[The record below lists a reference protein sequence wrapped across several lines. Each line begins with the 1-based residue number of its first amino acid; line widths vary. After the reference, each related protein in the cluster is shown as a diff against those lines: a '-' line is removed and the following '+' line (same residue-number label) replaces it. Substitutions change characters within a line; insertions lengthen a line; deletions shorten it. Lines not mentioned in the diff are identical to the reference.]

1 MTKDQLRTVIDSC
14 FTSQREAA
22 AYIAEVTGRETFDSR
37 NFFFYF
43 DDREIPD
50 YVVSAMRSAAQKK
63 AKQMEK
69 IARGI

>member
-14 FTSQREAA
+14 FSSQREAA
-22 AYIAEVTGRETFDSR
+22 AYIAEVTGRATFDSR

-50 YVVSAMRSAAQKK
+50 YVVSAMRNAAQNK
-63 AKQMEK
+63 AKHLSRISK
-69 IARGI
+69 GI